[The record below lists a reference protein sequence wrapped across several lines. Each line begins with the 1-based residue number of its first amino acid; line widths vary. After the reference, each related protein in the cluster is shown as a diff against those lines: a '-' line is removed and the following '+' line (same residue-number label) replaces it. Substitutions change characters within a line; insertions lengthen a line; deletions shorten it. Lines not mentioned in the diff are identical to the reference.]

1 LYLEIHRPDVL
12 IINMHVVEAPS
23 ALPSARISLDADIG
37 SAETQPLIDHSED
50 DDSSSQSHYIPDDVS
65 RRRSIQ
71 WERHGEPSLATVQPQ
86 FQDIVAIRQAFL
98 KQILGLNPFKTSYF
112 ALYRPLDDV
121 RSRTI
126 LILGILLAMAAGV
139 PLPLIGVILG
149 RIINNFPPLADELR
163 ALISRLMSVAVCYFV
178 VTWGWAVCWA
188 VIGERV
194 SRRLRERLLHR
205 ALGMDMAYFDTA
217 SPDISNIL
225 TEKTQTIQ
233 LGTSEKVGL
242 FIASISYFV
251 SAFAVGFSLNARL
264 TGVM

>member
-1 LYLEIHRPDVL
+1 
-12 IINMHVVEAPS
+12 MHIAEAPS

-37 SAETQPLIDHSED
+37 SAETQPLIGHSED

-71 WERHGEPSLATVQPQ
+71 WERHAEPSLATVQPQ
-86 FQDIVAIRQAFL
+86 FQDIVAIRQAFI

-112 ALYRPLDDV
+112 ALYRPLDDA

-126 LILGILLAMAAGV
+126 LIMGILLAMAAGV
-139 PLPLIGVILG
+139 PLPLIGVIFG
-149 RIINNFPPLADELR
+149 RIINNFPPPADELR
-163 ALISRLMSVAVCYFV
+163 ALISRLMLVAVGYFA

>member
-1 LYLEIHRPDVL
+1 
-12 IINMHVVEAPS
+12 MHVAESPS
-23 ALPSARISLDADIG
+23 ALHGARNSIDANIG
-37 SAETQPLIDHSED
+37 SAETQPLLSRDDTD
-50 DDSSSQSHYIPDDVS
+50 DDSSQDPYLRDDVS
-65 RRRSIQ
+65 RRRSTQ
-71 WERHGEPSLATVQPQ
+71 WERHVEPSLATVQPQ

-112 ALYRPLDDV
+112 ALYRPLDDFK
-121 RSRTI
+121 SRTI
-126 LILGILLAMAAGV
+126 LVLGILLAMAAGI

-149 RIINNFPPLADELR
+149 RIINNFPPPADELR
-163 ALISRLMSVAVCYFV
+163 ALLLRLMSVAVCYFA

-217 SPDISNIL
+217 SPDMANIL